1 MTVTVSLKH
10 DAFGKEG
17 GNNNAISVG
26 YWVDGTD
33 DYEEAYDRLVS
44 DTPATLGPFP
54 KFSVKVEPTD
64 LSTHW
69 DGTVQYGSRQGDQPK
84 EEADPTFT
92 MDIGTTTAHITQSL
106 ETVHKYA
113 VSGRTPADRRQV
125 IGGKADG
132 SVDGVDKLIA
142 QASWT
147 ESHYLAK
154 SKVNRAYFQTLYNLV
169 ARMNAAPFRGFE
181 RGEVLYIGGT
191 LTKRRSA
198 SDWECQFKFLPL
210 PNVTGLSVGG
220 ITGIEKLGHDY
231 LWVYYEGEKEETGTP
246 VMVPLPKE
254 VLVERLYTFGNYNA
268 MKLPDPF

>member
-1 MTVTVSLKH
+1 MTITVTLKH
-10 DAFGKEG
+10 DAFGKAG
-17 GNNNAISVG
+17 GNNNSVSVG
-26 YWVDGTD
+26 YWGDGTD
-33 DYEEAYDRLVS
+33 AYERAVTQRGADAP
-44 DTPATLGPFP
+44 TALGPFP
-54 KFSVKVEPTD
+54 KMSVKVDPTE

-69 DGTVQYGSRQGDQPK
+69 DGTVQYGTRQGDQPK

-92 MDIGTTTAHITQSL
+92 MDIGTATTHITQSL
-106 ETVHKYA
+106 ETVNKY
-113 VSGRTPADRRQV
+113 VPSGRTAANRKQV

-147 ESHYLAK
+147 ETHYLPK
-154 SKVNRAYFQTLYNLV
+154 SKVNRAYFLTLYNLV
-169 ARMNAAPFRGFE
+169 ARMNAASFREFA

-198 SDWECQFKFLPL
+198 PDWECQFKFLPL
-210 PNVTGLSVGG
+210 PNVTGLSVGD
-220 ITGIEKLGHDY
+220 ITGIAKLGHDY

-254 VLVERLYTFGNYNA
+254 VLVERLYTFGDYNA